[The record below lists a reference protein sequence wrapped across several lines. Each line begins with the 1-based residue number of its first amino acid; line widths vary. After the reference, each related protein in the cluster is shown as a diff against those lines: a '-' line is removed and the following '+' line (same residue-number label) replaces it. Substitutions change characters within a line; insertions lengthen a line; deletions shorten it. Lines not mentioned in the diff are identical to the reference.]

1 MSVVI
6 RELDILEQLFQNFTD
21 SDKQQFL
28 ASVSHNIEIK
38 KVVEPKKI
46 TCCPHCQSAHFVK
59 NGKKC
64 GNQMYLCRNPD
75 CRKSFVEQTGTI
87 LYNTQKGIE
96 VWE

>member
-1 MSVVI
+1 MLAI
-6 RELDILEQLFQNFTD
+6 TRELDILEQLFQNFTD

-75 CRKSFVEQTGTI
+75 CRKSFVEQTSTI